1 MNFADEKIK
10 APLGLDYIFTFGKHK
25 DEYIRDVLETDP
37 SYIIWCADNI
47 DWFDLDTVVY
57 DKAYESAN
65 AGFDPDYDEYRQ
77 HRDVGDDAK
86 WRKENG
92 LSW

>member
-37 SYIIWCADNI
+37 SYIIWCNDNI
-47 DWFDLDTVVY
+47 NWFEVEAFICDIALEKIAENNQGSSDGYMWDNHGLDCLDGPY
-57 DKAYESAN
+57 Y
-65 AGFDPDYDEYRQ
+65 
-77 HRDVGDDAK
+77 
-86 WRKENG
+86 
-92 LSW
+92 